1 MGVILAN
8 WARTAYLR
16 SLLKYLG
23 PQTHISYG
31 VYFRHPSKISIGGG
45 CEIRRGCGLYGNTS
59 LECGIRIGNNCR
71 IKEFCILDSYGGN
84 IELGE
89 QVLLGQACTIHGH
102 GGVVIGEFVLI
113 GAHTCV
119 FSNNHRFD
127 RLPEL
132 IQHQGEESFQTVI
145 GRNTWIG
152 SSCVI
157 LAGVSIGENSV
168 IGAGAVVSKD
178 IPAGSLAVG
187 VPARVIRP
195 IHRRDFCEENRY
207 HTP

>member
-1 MGVILAN
+1 MSSMLAN

-16 SLLKYLG
+16 KLLRHLG
-23 PQTHISYG
+23 SEAHISYG
-31 VYFRHPSKISIGGG
+31 VSFRHPGKISIGGG

-59 LECGIRIGNNCR
+59 LECGIRIGKNCR
-71 IKEFCILDSYGGN
+71 IKEFCILDSYGGS

-119 FSNNHRFD
+119 FSNNHKYD
-127 RLPEL
+127 GLPEL
-132 IQHQGEESFQTVI
+132 IQRQGEERFQTVI

-152 SSCVI
+152 ASCVI

-187 VPARVIRP
+187 VPARVIKP
-195 IHRRDFCEENRY
+195 IDRRDLCDEKRY
-207 HTP
+207 YTS